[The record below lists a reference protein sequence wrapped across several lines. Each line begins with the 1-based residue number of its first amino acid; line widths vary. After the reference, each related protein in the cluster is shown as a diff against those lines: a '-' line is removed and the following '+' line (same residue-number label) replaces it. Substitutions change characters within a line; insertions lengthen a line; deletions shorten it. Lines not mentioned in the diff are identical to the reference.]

1 MAFYLFKRMY
11 GGFDVYK
18 TYLAIKLHF
27 ASDTYDYYKYGGKVN
42 AKLETF
48 TKRKDRYFFHKLSTK
63 YAETDILD
71 FFVANFLADSKRWIG
86 NLLANDGR
94 GVYLDYKKRKES
106 FAYHFKSEC
115 GVIASDLSS
124 RGLSFDDGFYVPNGQ
139 HPRMLRLLIQKKY
152 SHQTAVVLNHFL
164 GFTKNWDKEITE
176 KIVWPEISL
185 KVARVKPFI
194 NFNATE
200 CKLIMKE
207 IFVNDNRAN

>member
-1 MAFYLFKRMY
+1 MY

-18 TYLAIKLHF
+18 TYLAVKLHF
-27 ASDTYDYYKYGGKVN
+27 ASDTYDYYKYDGKVN
-42 AKLETF
+42 AKLDTF
-48 TKRKDRYFFHKLSTK
+48 TKRKDRYFFHKLSTR

-94 GVYLDYKKRKES
+94 DVYLDYKKRKEA
-106 FAYHFKSEC
+106 FAYHFKQEC
-115 GVIASDLSS
+115 GTIASDLG
-124 RGLSFDDGFYVPNGQ
+124 RRNISFNDGFIPSDGQ
-139 HPRMLRLLIQKKY
+139 HPRILRLLIQRKISY
-152 SHQTAVVLNHFL
+152 QTAVVLDHFL

-176 KIVWPEISL
+176 KVVWPEISL
-185 KVARVKPFI
+185 KVSRVKPFV

-207 IFVNDNRAN
+207 VFVNG

>member
-1 MAFYLFKRMY
+1 MY

-18 TYLAIKLHF
+18 TYLAVKLHF
-27 ASDTYDYYKYGGKVN
+27 TTDTYDYYKYGGKVN

-63 YAETDILD
+63 YAEADILD

-94 GVYLDYKKRKES
+94 DVYLDYKKRNEA
-106 FAYHFKSEC
+106 FAYYFKQDC
-115 GVIASDLSS
+115 GTIVSDFTRRNIL
-124 RGLSFDDGFYVPNGQ
+124 FNDGFSVPDGQ
-139 HPRMLRLLIQKKY
+139 HPRVLRLLIQRKISY
-152 SHQTAVVLNHFL
+152 QTAVVLDHFL

-207 IFVNDNRAN
+207 VFVNG

>member
-1 MAFYLFKRMY
+1 MY

-18 TYLAIKLHF
+18 TYLAVKLHF

-42 AKLETF
+42 AKLDTF

-63 YAETDILD
+63 YAEADILD

-106 FAYHFKSEC
+106 FIYHFKQEC
-115 GVIASDLSS
+115 GIIVSDFSK
-124 RGLSFDDGFYVPNGQ
+124 RGLSFDDGFLPPNGQ
-139 HPRMLRLLIQKKY
+139 HPRMLRLLIQKKVSY
-152 SHQTAVVLNHFL
+152 QTAVVLNYFL

-200 CKLIMKE
+200 CKLIMKDV
-207 IFVNDNRAN
+207 FVNDNRTN

>member
-1 MAFYLFKRMY
+1 MY

-42 AKLETF
+42 AKLDTF

-106 FAYHFKSEC
+106 FVYHFKQDC
-115 GVIASDLSS
+115 GTIVSDFSR
-124 RGLSFDDGFYVPNGQ
+124 RGLSFDDGFLCPNGQ
-139 HPRMLRLLIQKKY
+139 HPRILRLLIQKKISY
-152 SHQTAVVLNHFL
+152 QTAVVLNHFL
-164 GFTKNWDKEITE
+164 GFVKNWDKEITE
-176 KIVWPEISL
+176 KVVWPEISL
-185 KVARVKPFI
+185 KVTRVKPFI

-207 IFVNDNRAN
+207 IFVNG

>member
-1 MAFYLFKRMY
+1 MY

-18 TYLAIKLHF
+18 TYLAVKLHF
-27 ASDTYDYYKYGGKVN
+27 ASDTYDYYKYDGKVN
-42 AKLETF
+42 AKLDTF
-48 TKRKDRYFFHKLSTK
+48 TKRKDRYFFHKLSTR

-94 GVYLDYKKRKES
+94 DVYLDYKKRKEA
-106 FAYHFKSEC
+106 FTYHFKQEC
-115 GVIASDLSS
+115 GTIASDLG
-124 RGLSFDDGFYVPNGQ
+124 RRNISFNDGFIPINGQ
-139 HPRMLRLLIQKKY
+139 HPRVLRLLIQRKISY
-152 SHQTAVVLNHFL
+152 QTAVVLDHFL

-176 KIVWPEISL
+176 KVVWPEISL
-185 KVARVKPFI
+185 KVTRVKPFV

-207 IFVNDNRAN
+207 VFIND

>member
-1 MAFYLFKRMY
+1 MY

-18 TYLAIKLHF
+18 TYLAVKLHF

-42 AKLETF
+42 AKLDTF

-63 YAETDILD
+63 YAEADILD

-94 GVYLDYKKRKES
+94 GVYLDYKKQKES
-106 FAYHFKSEC
+106 FVYHFKQDC
-115 GVIASDLSS
+115 GTIVSDFSR
-124 RGLSFDDGFYVPNGQ
+124 RGLSFDDGFLCANGQ
-139 HPRMLRLLIQKKY
+139 HPRMLRLLIQKKISY
-152 SHQTAVVLNHFL
+152 QTAVVLNHFL
-164 GFTKNWDKEITE
+164 GFVKNWDKEITE
-176 KIVWPEISL
+176 KVVWPEISL

-207 IFVNDNRAN
+207 VFING

>member
-1 MAFYLFKRMY
+1 MY

-18 TYLAIKLHF
+18 TYLAVKLHF

-42 AKLETF
+42 AKLDTF

-63 YAETDILD
+63 YAEADILD

-94 GVYLDYKKRKES
+94 DVYLDYKKRKEA
-106 FAYHFKSEC
+106 FPYHFKQEC
-115 GVIASDLSS
+115 GIIASDLG
-124 RGLSFDDGFYVPNGQ
+124 RRNILFNDGFIPPNGQ
-139 HPRMLRLLIQKKY
+139 HPRVLRLLIQRKISY
-152 SHQTAVVLNHFL
+152 QTAVVLDHFL

-176 KIVWPEISL
+176 KVVWPEISL

-207 IFVNDNRAN
+207 IFVNG

>member
-1 MAFYLFKRMY
+1 MY

-18 TYLAIKLHF
+18 TYLAVKLHF
-27 ASDTYDYYKYGGKVN
+27 TSDTYDYYKYDGKVN
-42 AKLETF
+42 AKLDTF
-48 TKRKDRYFFHKLSTK
+48 TKRKDRYFFHKLSTR

-94 GVYLDYKKRKES
+94 DVYLDYKKRKEA
-106 FAYHFKSEC
+106 FAYYFKQDC
-115 GVIASDLSS
+115 GTIVSDFTRRNIL
-124 RGLSFDDGFYVPNGQ
+124 FNDGFSVPDGQ
-139 HPRMLRLLIQKKY
+139 HPRVLRLLIQRKISY
-152 SHQTAVVLNHFL
+152 QTAVVLDHFL

-176 KIVWPEISL
+176 KVVWPEISL
-185 KVARVKPFI
+185 KVSRVKPFV

-207 IFVNDNRAN
+207 TFIND

>member
-1 MAFYLFKRMY
+1 MY

-18 TYLAIKLHF
+18 TYLAVKLHF
-27 ASDTYDYYKYGGKVN
+27 TSDTYDYYKYDGKVN
-42 AKLETF
+42 AKLDTF
-48 TKRKDRYFFHKLSTK
+48 TKRKDRYFFHKLSTR

-94 GVYLDYKKRKES
+94 DVYLDYKKRKEA
-106 FAYHFKSEC
+106 FAYHFKQEC
-115 GVIASDLSS
+115 GTIISDLGK
-124 RGLSFDDGFYVPNGQ
+124 RNISFNDGFIPPNGQ
-139 HPRMLRLLIQKKY
+139 HPRVLRLLIQRKISY
-152 SHQTAVVLNHFL
+152 QTAVVLDHFL

-200 CKLIMKE
+200 CKLIMKDV
-207 IFVNDNRAN
+207 FVNDNRAN